1 MKNSQSQNWSESL
14 FKTLTEWNISLI
26 SYIPDAGNAEL
37 MKLAE
42 ANNSTE
48 TILLT
53 TEEEGIAI
61 CAGADLVEKRGV
73 LCMQSSGLGNCA
85 NFLSLV
91 KGGHFPIFLIISMR
105 GDYGEENPWQYPM
118 GRAVSPILE
127 AMGVLPFRVE
137 TKEDLK
143 NASDAALSATFR
155 AGQSSALILGQKF
168 LGAKPF

>member
-37 MKLAE
+37 IKLAE

-53 TEEEGIAI
+53 SEEEGIAI

-118 GRAVSPILE
+118 GQAVTPILE